1 MVKNNTMSREDRG
14 RKGGEA
20 TSQNHDK
27 DFYREIGRKGGA
39 ATAENHDK
47 EFYRK
52 IGKKG
57 GNNNSS
63 RKN

>member
-1 MVKNNTMSREDRG
+1 MAKNNSMSREERD

-20 TSQNHDK
+20 TSQNHEK
-27 DFYREIGRKGGA
+27 DFYQKIGQKGGI
-39 ATAENHDK
+39 ATAEYFVK